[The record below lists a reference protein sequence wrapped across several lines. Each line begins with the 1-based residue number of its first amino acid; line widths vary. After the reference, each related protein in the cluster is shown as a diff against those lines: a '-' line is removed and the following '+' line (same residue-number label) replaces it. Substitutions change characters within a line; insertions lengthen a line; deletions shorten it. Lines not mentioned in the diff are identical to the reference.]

1 MKKPEINYSVK
12 DEVFN
17 RIQNICGPK
26 AAFAAQGSHSETISN
41 ETFINLRKTEIKS
54 IQNIEIAE

>member
-41 ETFINLRKTEIKS
+41 ECLFNLERHK
-54 IQNIEIAE
+54 